1 MLRGALEIEI
11 GRCPLSNDEISRVV
25 SRYLGD
31 PRIDKSTE
39 RKLEAIP
46 KFSGNGSD
54 QISITDFLMR
64 MEKLTK
70 SEPTLTKLYFLKL
83 RLDGF
88 LQTSVEEMEARGFSF
103 EDILARLRKKYSR
116 QTEQVWSDIAAIR
129 WRDFPTT

>member
-1 MLRGALEIEI
+1 MLEGPAREVQMKQREVTEGLKYELCRMLRGALEIEI

-54 QISITDFLMR
+54 
-64 MEKLTK
+64 
-70 SEPTLTKLYFLKL
+70 
-83 RLDGF
+83 
-88 LQTSVEEMEARGFSF
+88 
-103 EDILARLRKKYSR
+103 
-116 QTEQVWSDIAAIR
+116 
-129 WRDFPTT
+129 